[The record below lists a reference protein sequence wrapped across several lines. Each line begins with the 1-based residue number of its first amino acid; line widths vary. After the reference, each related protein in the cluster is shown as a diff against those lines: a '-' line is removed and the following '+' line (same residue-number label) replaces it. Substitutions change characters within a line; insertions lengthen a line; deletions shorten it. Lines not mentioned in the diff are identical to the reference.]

1 MGGLDGTSIT
11 SVEGMDDNGEHSLQG
26 THSLESLHRS
36 NSLELGDLDS
46 QTMGLSAK
54 TRDTQYGNDL
64 EARLKEYEEVAG
76 SSIAT
81 HSPPH
86 TSSHPPSHTLP
97 SPQHTLSLT
106 HTAPQEIDDLRSYSH
121 PPTPPPPPPPTPP
134 PPPPRS
140 LPLTS
145 PPFTTKEIDDL
156 RSSEQKLRHIV
167 HDRDHELSLLLGQHQ
182 EIDAAYKTL
191 QADSGAATA
200 ALNTVN
206 NQLTDANETLQQTV
220 VEKDR
225 QLAQDKAAAAEREAR
240 LQAALAHVMKKKP
253 LHLLQQSGLLACDLE
268 PHTGPKRMDK
278 PRFRVPG
285 MTINTQ
291 GAAAATTSAS
301 VSGLT
306 GGNQGGEGD
315 ATKRG
320 HSLRRL
326 SPQHR

>member
-1 MGGLDGTSIT
+1 
-11 SVEGMDDNGEHSLQG
+11 MDDNGEHSLQG

-106 HTAPQEIDDLRSYSH
+106 HTAPQ
-121 PPTPPPPPPPTPP
+121 
-134 PPPPRS
+134 
-140 LPLTS
+140 
-145 PPFTTKEIDDL
+145 EIDDL

>member
-1 MGGLDGTSIT
+1 M
-11 SVEGMDDNGEHSLQG
+11 
-26 THSLESLHRS
+26 
-36 NSLELGDLDS
+36 
-46 QTMGLSAK
+46 
-54 TRDTQYGNDL
+54 
-64 EARLKEYEEVAG
+64 
-76 SSIAT
+76 
-81 HSPPH
+81 
-86 TSSHPPSHTLP
+86 
-97 SPQHTLSLT
+97 
-106 HTAPQEIDDLRSYSH
+106 
-121 PPTPPPPPPPTPP
+121 
-134 PPPPRS
+134 
-140 LPLTS
+140 
-145 PPFTTKEIDDL
+145 